1 MMSSVEH
8 ENHRYKVYLN
18 TPELGVQHC
27 GTFQIR
33 EKGAQVKGI
42 SFKYSQDYIEQLK
55 AFPIDPALLRL
66 HSDERLLI
74 DAEAPPGFLDDYL
87 PDEWGRKILTR
98 LYSRKERKSFD
109 ANKVSDMLSVLGS
122 SRIGALSIVPFDQE
136 EPPEYIVGAS
146 SEKLEQAELA
156 AQQID
161 TGDFEALTFDEAS
174 LVFLGSNGT
183 GVGGARPKALI
194 NDKGIEYLAK
204 FNRSTDQYNMARTEH
219 ACLLMAR
226 ALGICNTRSHVR
238 TSINNREVLMQER
251 FDIVNGSR
259 RHMITINALL
269 KESLTQRD
277 SGLIFTYDKIASLLA
292 QYSSQINEDL
302 EQLVTQMLFN
312 RAIHNTDDHE
322 RNFSLW
328 HNGEGYSLT
337 PGYDMVP
344 TLDTGSYHAASFGY
358 SAFPPKPSELSLQ
371 PLKLFGLSKTEVKA
385 ISEKVVSTVNNWRV
399 YADQAGLD
407 EENSSKVE
415 RVFCI

>member
-1 MMSSVEH
+1 MMFNLEH

-42 SFKYSQDYIEQLK
+42 SFKYNRDYIEQPK

-74 DAEAPPGFLDDYL
+74 DAEVAPGFLDDYL
-87 PDEWGRKILTR
+87 PDEWGRKVLTNF
-98 LYSRKERKSFD
+98 YSRKERKSFD
-109 ANKVSDMLSVLGS
+109 ANKISDMLSVLGS
-122 SRIGALSIVPFDQE
+122 SRIGALSIVPYDQE
-136 EPPEYIVGAS
+136 EPPEYIGGAGG
-146 SEKLEQAELA
+146 EKLEQAELA
-156 AQQID
+156 AQQLD
-161 TGDFEALTFDEAS
+161 TGDFESLTFDDAS
-174 LVFLGSNGT
+174 LVFLSSHGT

-194 NDKGIEYLAK
+194 NDNGIEYLVK
-204 FNRSTDQYNMARTEH
+204 FNRSTDPYNMARTEH
-219 ACLLMAR
+219 ACLLMAK
-226 ALGICNTRSHVR
+226 ALGICNARSHVR
-238 TSINNREVLMQER
+238 TSINNRELLMQER
-251 FDIVNGSR
+251 FDVVNGSR

-269 KESLTQRD
+269 KEPITQRD
-277 SGLIFTYDKIASLLA
+277 SGLTFTYDKIADLLA
-292 QYSSQINEDL
+292 QYSSQIDEDL

-337 PGYDMVP
+337 PSYDMVP

-371 PLKLFGLSKTEVKA
+371 PIKIFGLSKTEVKA
-385 ISEKVVSTVNNWRV
+385 ISEKVVSTVNNWRA
-399 YADQAGLD
+399 YAEQAGLD

-415 RVFCI
+415 RVFCA